1 MKKLVIRFNAP
12 VVLLFAL
19 LSLLVLLLDGWTG
32 GVSTTRFFCVYRSSL
47 ADPLTYV
54 RFFGHVLGHSGYSHY
69 MNNMLLLL
77 LVGPGLE
84 EKYGS
89 RNLLMTILVTALVTG
104 LVQFIFFPG
113 TALLGASGVVFMMI
127 VLNSFTE
134 MRRGGTFSVATGR
147 ALPSFSRVREGVPM
161 NGPTVLFNGAAIYDF
176 AQQRYLYTAFL
187 PESVRGHI
195 CRLLEDL
202 PETALEIYHDD
213 DSIHAINPNEITYHH
228 LHLTH
233 SPTVALASMEEVP
246 SPISKLLFEE
256 AEPRMTALREYI
268 ARQSWSTEYEVVP
281 SNPYLLELTAKGA
294 NKGGMVRR
302 LAQMLEIRQENV
314 YCVGDHANDIPM
326 LTFART
332 AFAPANAIQ
341 PVHEVP
347 GIHILPNC
355 WENAIAAMIAEPS
368 PPW

>member
-1 MKKLVIRFNAP
+1 MGKF
-12 VVLLFAL
+12 
-19 LSLLVLLLDGWTG
+19 
-32 GVSTTRFFCVYRSSL
+32 
-47 ADPLTYV
+47 
-54 RFFGHVLGHSGYSHY
+54 
-69 MNNMLLLL
+69 
-77 LVGPGLE
+77 
-84 EKYGS
+84 
-89 RNLLMTILVTALVTG
+89 
-104 LVQFIFFPG
+104 
-113 TALLGASGVVFMMI
+113 SGVLIASDYDNTMVYTEGALKSGGPLPSVSRENREAVEYFMA
-127 VLNSFTE
+127 E
-134 MRRGGTFSVATGR
+134 GGTFSVATGR

-294 NKGGMVRR
+294 NKGEMALKLKEMLGCHTLICAGDHMND
-302 LAQMLEIRQENV
+302 LPMLEAADR
-314 YCVGDHANDIPM
+314 
-326 LTFART
+326 
-332 AFAPANAIQ
+332 AFCPANAV
-341 PVHEVP
+341 PEVLAS
-347 GIHILPNC
+347 GATVVCHCL
-355 WENAIAAMIAEPS
+355 EGAIGEIVERMEKER
-368 PPW
+368 